1 MSLPAGWSIRLAR
14 PDDAQGIA
22 RVHVESWQRAY
33 VGLVDPSYLAKLE
46 VGERAE
52 GWEARLV
59 TGLGGDLAMRPWWRG
74 GRPARTEVL
83 LDPAGVVQGFVS
95 YGPLRPE
102 PGQFVESGG
111 GELYALYLHPEA
123 WGRGGGWALYERC
136 LAALR
141 LAGFRSV
148 TIWAMRGATQARG
161 FYERQGAELQPGG
174 RIHRT
179 QGIEMDLVR
188 YQVAISARG
197 RVTSASLSWTVGIR
211 ALPSLALGLQLGRAS
226 DVPSPLLMASLP
238 ALVLLAILAESWR
251 LTRRG
256 PSDVV
261 FGSLGLA
268 FPAAFAL
275 VAWATATP
283 LGAVEV
289 LAGLALTAG
298 AGGAILGPLWG
309 EGRARFFL
317 AHLACALTPG
327 LIWALQ
333 AREGKD
339 LLIAL
344 GLASGGTLARLL
356 LLKARPQLP
365 PGPALVP
372 ETRPGT

>member
-1 MSLPAGWSIRLAR
+1 M
-14 PDDAQGIA
+14 A

-33 VGLVDPSYLAKLE
+33 VGLVDPAYLANLE

-59 TGLGGDLAMRPWWRG
+59 TGLGGDLAMRPWWGG

-83 LDPAGVVQGFVS
+83 VDPAGEVQGFVS

-102 PGQFVESGG
+102 PGQVVEPGG
-111 GELYALYLHPEA
+111 GELYALYLHPDA
-123 WGRGGGWALYERC
+123 WGCGGGWALYERC

-141 LAGFRSV
+141 LAGFRSL
-148 TIWAMRGATQARG
+148 TIWAMRGAAQARA
-161 FYERQGAELQPGG
+161 FYERQGALLQPGG
-174 RIHRT
+174 RVHRT

-188 YQVAISARG
+188 YDAPISARG
-197 RVTSASLSWTVGIR
+197 RVTRASLTRAIGIR
-211 ALPSLALGLQLGRAS
+211 ALPSLALALQLGRVS
-226 DVPSPLLMASLP
+226 DSPARLLMASLP
-238 ALVLLAILAESWR
+238 ALVLLATLVETWR

-261 FGSLGLA
+261 FGTLGLA
-268 FPAAFAL
+268 FPTAFAL
-275 VAWATATP
+275 MAWATATP

-289 LAGLALTAG
+289 LGGLALTAG
-298 AGGAILGPLWG
+298 CGGAILGPLWG

-317 AHLACALTPG
+317 AHLACALTPA
-327 LIWALQ
+327 LIWAAQ
-333 AREGKD
+333 AREAKD

-356 LLKARPQLP
+356 LLKARPLLP
-365 PGPALVP
+365 PGPALHS
-372 ETRPGT
+372 